1 MRGKLR
7 KVSVRDLRANLSH
20 ELCKLPFVITRNGKE
35 IAMCTQI
42 SGLRD
47 LEKKSVHNSEKKRI
61 AVQDSTFVPYPKR
74 GKK

>member
-1 MRGKLR
+1 MR

-42 SGLRD
+42 SGLRG
-47 LEKKSVHNSEKKRI
+47 SEKKRL
-61 AVQDSTFVPYPKR
+61 AVQDSSFTPYSKSKQV